1 MRKGHSR
8 TMILDHGGCM
18 ELFVPNLKYV
28 GACVL
33 GELALRSASLFRV
46 GPGYAG
52 AGFGD
57 QRYAEVYDVF
67 HDVAD
72 HGG

>member
-1 MRKGHSR
+1 MYTTAAAPYEVNESVA
-8 TMILDHGGCM
+8 
-18 ELFVPNLKYV
+18 FVPNLKYV

-57 QRYAEVYDVF
+57 QRYAEVYYVF